1 MRISDWSSDVCS
13 SDLQWFG
20 SLDLI
25 RHTPWPLFKRVPDIG
40 GEVAR
45 ALGHFLDQ
53 PGNQQVI
60 DQLLERGVRI
70 GDERAPNAKLGESLD
85 LACLLDDLEIPK
97 ITPVRAAQL
106 GSAFADAQA
115 VLDASAHNMVIAGL
129 PSETADALVAWLDDP
144 ANAALLLRSANA
156 QAELRALLPA
166 GDGPKAGP
174 LEGKTVV
181 LTGTLSSMGSDEAKA
196 KLEALGAKAAGSVSK
211 KTSSLVA
218 GEAAGRHLSTE
229 GRRVR
234 KTWGT

>member
-13 SDLQWFG
+13 SDLVKAGKVATKWAENLIAAIDRSRKTTLARFLYALGIQHVGESTAKALAQWFG

-129 PSETADALVAWLDDP
+129 PSETAAALVP
-144 ANAALLLRSANA
+144 
-156 QAELRALLPA
+156 
-166 GDGPKAGP
+166 
-174 LEGKTVV
+174 
-181 LTGTLSSMGSDEAKA
+181 
-196 KLEALGAKAAGSVSK
+196 
-211 KTSSLVA
+211 
-218 GEAAGRHLSTE
+218 
-229 GRRVR
+229 
-234 KTWGT
+234 

>member
-1 MRISDWSSDVCS
+1 M
-13 SDLQWFG
+13 
-20 SLDLI
+20 I
-25 RHTPWPLFKRVPDIG
+25 RRPPRSTRTDTLFPYTTLFRS
-40 GEVAR
+40 

-144 ANAALLLRSANA
+144 ANRS
-156 QAELRALLPA
+156 E
-166 GDGPKAGP
+166 
-174 LEGKTVV
+174 EHT
-181 LTGTLSSMGSDEAKA
+181 SD
-196 KLEALGAKAAGSVSK
+196 LQ
-211 KTSSLVA
+211 SLMRISYA
-218 GEAAGRHLSTE
+218 
-229 GRRVR
+229 
-234 KTWGT
+234 